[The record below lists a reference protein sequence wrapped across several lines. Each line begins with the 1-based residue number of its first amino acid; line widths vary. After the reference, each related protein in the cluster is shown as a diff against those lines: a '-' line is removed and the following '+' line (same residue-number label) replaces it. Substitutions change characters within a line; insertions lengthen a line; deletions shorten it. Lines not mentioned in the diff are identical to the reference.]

1 MTTANYQKYR
11 KMQGFENIDPNLSPY
26 DKVLTAMHREMIN
39 RNDDKHIIK
48 IKDSINPYRKY
59 KPIANFASNKVYD
72 HKSEITKHIPLYYS
86 KTEKN
91 KEGKAAAVWGVQIP
105 GDKDHVYDYDIWSN
119 IHYGYAMMAAQRS
132 ELLTHTG
139 SKVEDFL
146 KNSGDEPAVQL
157 GIELYKKYGDK
168 LTKEQLAKEIYAHRD
183 KLNRYNKSDLIG
195 RVKEND
201 TLQSFLKN
209 NNLTEEEFYRY
220 NPDLKRENQTFYP
233 FSHGDAYNVWDTKTQ
248 TEIPERFRKPDGI
261 STPLPVRLAEKDVPQ
276 KEEPVGQT
284 PLPQVKKAE
293 NMTVMPST
301 TTNYT
306 PITTPQEKVA
316 KPVAREEE
324 LTPEDEEE
332 IERQFASPL
341 FASDQG
347 EFNILFKEM
356 PEVTM
361 EEARAAQKAAMFD
374 VQEPDLRQRLDRKV
388 SDFYDYVYGA
398 GPVRQDDTGR
408 PIDPQPKVRLAEE
421 VSALRTKEKMPL
433 SQAYRDLSKELFS
446 YEKLG
451 ASGAKA
457 LQRGLN
463 ILGGIPALKE
473 DGDLGPKTVLRLKE
487 HLTRSGSGAV
497 KRNAALGAFETMLE
511 NKRHQTIEKEKLG
524 GLLHKIRPQDG
535 PKLLQKGLNALGKDD
550 EDYEPLK
557 EDNDFGPVTA
567 NVFNRLKEH
576 NEDGLKGYFRKL
588 VV

>member
-26 DKVLTAMHREMIN
+26 DKVLSAMHREMIN
-39 RNDDKHIIK
+39 RNDDQTIK
-48 IKDSINPYRKY
+48 ELSSKNRVSKYINLPTLFGHGK
-59 KPIANFASNKVYD
+59 KWD
-72 HKSEITKHIPLYYS
+72 HKPEITKHIPLYYS

-119 IHYGYAMMAAQRS
+119 IHYGYTMA
-132 ELLTHTG
+132 LLNEPEFMTHKA
-139 SKVEDFL
+139 SQL
-146 KNSGDEPAVQL
+146 KDGYKSSGDEPAVQL

-233 FSHGDAYNVWDTKTQ
+233 FSRGDAYNVWDTKTQ

-301 TTNYT
+301 TNNYT
-306 PITTPQEKVA
+306 PITPPQEKVA
-316 KPVAREEE
+316 KPVVREEE
-324 LTPEDEEE
+324 LTPEDEEQ
-332 IERQFASPL
+332 IERQFATPL

-388 SDFYDYVYGA
+388 SDFYDYVYGTD
-398 GPVRQDDTGR
+398 PVRQDDTGR

-433 SQAYRDLSKELFS
+433 PQAFRDLSRELFS

-511 NKRHQTIEKEKLG
+511 NKRHQAIEKEKLG
-524 GLLHKIRPQDG
+524 GLMHKIRPQDG
-535 PKLLQKGLNALGKDD
+535 SKLLQKGLNELAKVDD
-550 EDYEPLK
+550 DYEPLK
-557 EDNDFGPVTA
+557 EDNDLGPVTA
-567 NVFNRLKEH
+567 NVFNRLKERD
-576 NEDGLKGYFRKL
+576 EDGLKGYFRKL